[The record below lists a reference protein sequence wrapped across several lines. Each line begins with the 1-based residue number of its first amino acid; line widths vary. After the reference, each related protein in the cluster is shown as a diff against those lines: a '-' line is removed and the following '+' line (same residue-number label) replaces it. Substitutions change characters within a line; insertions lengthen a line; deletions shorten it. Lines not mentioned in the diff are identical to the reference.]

1 MQTAF
6 PFGTIKEKRGFD
18 MNKSQIE
25 YKIRELKMDYIR
37 VQGDIEKLEST
48 GHGTSKAEEML
59 VSMEEELKELNSQL
73 IALEK

>member
-1 MQTAF
+1 
-6 PFGTIKEKRGFD
+6 

-59 VSMEEELKELNSQL
+59 IEMENELKELNEQL
-73 IALEK
+73 LAAEK

>member
-1 MQTAF
+1 
-6 PFGTIKEKRGFD
+6 

-59 VSMEEELKELNSQL
+59 IEMENELKELN
-73 IALEK
+73 EKLLAAEK

>member
-1 MQTAF
+1 
-6 PFGTIKEKRGFD
+6 

-59 VSMEEELKELNSQL
+59 VEMENELKELNKQL
-73 IALEK
+73 LSFEK